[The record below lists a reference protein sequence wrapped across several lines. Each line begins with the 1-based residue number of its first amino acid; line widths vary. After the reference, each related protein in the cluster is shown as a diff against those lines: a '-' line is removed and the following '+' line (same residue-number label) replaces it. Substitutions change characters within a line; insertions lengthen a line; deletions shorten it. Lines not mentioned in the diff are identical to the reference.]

1 MLESTC
7 GANQDIGIYLHLHRF
22 PDEVAVTDILSPT
35 FKDGSST
42 PSGEPE
48 DDFFSSWDKPSIKKP
63 SNPPSRTQTPV
74 ISRTASP
81 FLSAGANGNGA
92 ARAKTPLSNA
102 DTESAPTASRTITHS
117 TVRKTGASGGPR
129 KANVLGAKKTQ
140 KLGAKKL
147 TGADDIDF
155 EAAEKKAKEEAERR
169 EKLGYD
175 PDAEDEI
182 NETKVISST
191 EKPKIASPT
200 PISPPRAA
208 FGSTQAAGHQRTSSE
223 MERLGM
229 GVGRLGFGQVGGAKA
244 ATSAAPKKMGF
255 GSVGTSKA
263 AQDGSQ
269 LSHPLLRM

>member
-1 MLESTC
+1 MC
-7 GANQDIGIYLHLHRF
+7 CANRDISSYLYIHRF
-22 PDEVAVTDILSPT
+22 PDEVAVTDVLSPT

-81 FLSAGANGNGA
+81 FLSAVANGNGA
-92 ARAKTPLSNA
+92 ARAKTPLSNT

-117 TVRKTGASGGPR
+117 AVRKTAASGGPR
-129 KANVLGAKKTQ
+129 KANVLGAKKPQ

-175 PDAEDEI
+175 PDAEGDI
-182 NETKVISST
+182 TETKVTSST

-200 PISPPRAA
+200 PISPPRAS
-208 FGSTQAAGHQRTSSE
+208 FGSTQAAGHQRTPSE
-223 MERLGM
+223 IERLGL

-255 GSVGTSKA
+255 GSAATSKA
-263 AQDGSQ
+263 TQDGS
-269 LSHPLLRM
+269 